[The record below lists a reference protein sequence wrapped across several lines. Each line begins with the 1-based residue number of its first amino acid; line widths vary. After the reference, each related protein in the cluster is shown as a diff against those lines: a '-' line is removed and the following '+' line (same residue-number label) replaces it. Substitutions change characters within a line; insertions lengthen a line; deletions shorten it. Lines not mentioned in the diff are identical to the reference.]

1 VRISPGPAAQLA
13 TVVLV
18 AVAGIAAFH
27 ETSTGA
33 NELAVADRDAVKG
46 AWPEAIAHAR
56 AAAVAVAPGSPWSDR
71 GFHRLESI
79 GRDAIARGDEATARL
94 AYAAMRTA
102 AVEARSPWS
111 DHSDW
116 SERAE
121 EGLSRLPT
129 ARTGPTGAD
138 H

>member
-1 VRISPGPAAQLA
+1 VRISPGPATQLA

-18 AVAGIAAFH
+18 AVAGIAVWH

-33 NELAVADRDAVKG
+33 SELAVADADAVKG

-56 AAAVAVAPGSPWSDR
+56 AAAVAVAPGSPWPER
-71 GFHRLESI
+71 GFRRLESI
-79 GRDAIARGDEATARL
+79 GRDAIARGDESTARL
-94 AYAAMRTA
+94 AYAAMQTA
-102 AVEARSPWS
+102 ASEARSPWS
-111 DHSDW
+111 DHADW

-121 EGLSRLPT
+121 EGLSRIGT
-129 ARTGPTGAD
+129 ARAGPAGAD